1 MKQKNSRKQTQIVSH
16 RHRLSQINKEPLPK
30 VEKISIKETRS
41 GLINVSAI
49 VDKKALRGQIDRTVL
64 KKYVA
69 DIAKDI
75 VSTRINRSEAF
86 VRFQIKDNSLA
97 YKAAYGVWPPFMIT
111 VEKGKIV
118 EIQKQRNGRKK
129 GSRW

>member
-16 RHRLSQINKEPLPK
+16 RHRLSQINKEPLP
-30 VEKISIKETRS
+30 
-41 GLINVSAI
+41 NVSAI